1 MPPPLPPNGPQE
13 RRASHFSNKTPVE
26 CCRTAGG
33 ALRKII
39 EDIDR
44 SVGFQQRMRDDFE
57 ALGMQE
63 QLKIMNQSIKNIKTI
78 FTLANDYVEAFA
90 MGARGD
96 FRRIQG

>member
-1 MPPPLPPNGPQE
+1 M
-13 RRASHFSNKTPVE
+13 E

>member
-1 MPPPLPPNGPQE
+1 M
-13 RRASHFSNKTPVE
+13 E

-57 ALGMQE
+57 ALGMLE
-63 QLKIMNQSIKNIKTI
+63 QLKIMNQSIKNIETI